1 MKCGKE
7 NKKLTCEYYKRLIN
21 IYDDSMKSD
30 TKKNHYYS
38 KKRTGG
44 SIVQP
49 ETVMLAHLMSSANRN
64 VKQQQAVV
72 DSLNE
77 NQVHQIGKFLKHILN
92 AKHKLPRNQIKQ
104 LIRDRNLID
113 AIITGRGSLSTRKNI
128 LKLKTRNQK
137 GGFLDTLLPV
147 ALSLAGPTIK
157 GLGSILKKIF

>member
-1 MKCGKE
+1 MKCNKE
-7 NKKLTCEYYKRLIN
+7 NKLTRKYYERLIN
-21 IYDDSMKSD
+21 IYDNGMKSGM
-30 TKKNHYYS
+30 KKNRYYS

-77 NQVHQIGKFLKHILN
+77 NQVCQIGKFLKQILN

-128 LKLKTRNQK
+128 LKLKTKNQK
-137 GGFLDTLLPV
+137 GKFLSALLPV

-157 GLGSILKKIF
+157 GLGSVFKKIF